1 MANKSDRYAMYLRKS
16 RKDLDLEALGEG
28 ETLARHRA
36 ALTDLAARQ
45 GLTVSRVYEEVVSGE
60 SIAARPQMQR
70 LLDDVMT
77 GLYAGVLV
85 MEVERLARGNT
96 KDQGEV
102 AEAFAMSGTL
112 IVTPTKTYD
121 PNNEFDEEYFEFG
134 LFMSRREYKTIR
146 RRMERGRVAS
156 MEEGNYVGSIAPY
169 GYDVVRVN
177 KKERVLVPND
187 QAQYVR
193 LMFDWFVNERISP
206 GEIARRLTQM
216 GVPTQTGRAE
226 WHRGTVKDILRNVH
240 YIGMVRWNRR
250 RTTKELDAD
259 RQQIRR
265 KRRLTPADY
274 TVHPG
279 KHEPLISREVFD
291 IAQTMF
297 KSAPPLNDD
306 YTLRNPLSGLLFC
319 AECGKAMRYYAYTE
333 RANTPPRY
341 AHETQL
347 CNMKSA
353 QAREVQA
360 AVADALRAYIADFQ
374 FHLDNDSEK
383 QRAEQHAELI
393 RSMEAAISK
402 LEDKR
407 RQIFDYFEGGIYTL
421 AEFNERKAANEAKIN
436 QARAALEQYQSSAP
450 PVVDYEAKIV
460 QFQGVL
466 DGLLDENIP
475 AGAKNKLLKSI
486 IKRIGYRCIDLGRN
500 KGGELHLDVILR
512 E

>member
-1 MANKSDRYAMYLRKS
+1 MRNRATEYAIYLRKS
-16 RKDLDLEALGEG
+16 RKDLELEALGEG

-45 GLTVSRVYEEVVSGE
+45 GLTVSRVYEEMVSGE

-77 GLYAGVLV
+77 GMYAGVLV

-112 IVTPTKTYD
+112 IVTPSKTYD

-156 MEEGNYVGSIAPY
+156 MEEGNYVGSIPPY
-169 GYDVVRVN
+169 GYDAVRVN
-177 KKERVLVPND
+177 KKERLLVPND
-187 QAQYVR
+187 NAKYVR
-193 LMFDWFVNERISP
+193 MMFDWFVNERVSP

-226 WHRGTVKDILRNVH
+226 WHRGTIKDILRNVH
-240 YIGMVRWNRR
+240 YVGMVRWNRR

-259 RQQIRR
+259 RQQIRH

-279 KHEPLISREVFD
+279 KHEAIIDREVFD
-291 IAQTMF
+291 QAQTMF
-297 KSAPPLNDD
+297 RDAPPLNAD
-306 YTLRNPLSGLLFC
+306 YALKNSLSGLLFC
-319 AECGKAMRYYAYTE
+319 ADCGKAMCYYTYNN

-347 CNMKSA
+347 CGMKSA
-353 QAREVQA
+353 QAREVHN
-360 AVADALRAYIADFQ
+360 AVAAALRAYIADFR

-383 QRAEQHAELI
+383 HRAEQHAEMI
-393 RSMEAAISK
+393 RSMEAAIVK
-402 LEDKR
+402 LEGQR
-407 RQIFDYFEGGIYTL
+407 RQIFDFLEANIYTL
-421 AEFNERKAANEAKIN
+421 GEFSERKAAVEARIA
-436 QARAALEQYQSSAP
+436 QARAALEEYRSSAP
-450 PVVDYEAKIV
+450 PAIDYQAKIV
-460 QFQGVL
+460 QFQAVL
-466 DGLLDENIP
+466 DALLDEDIP

-486 IKRIGYRCIDLGRN
+486 IKRIEYRCTDLGRG
-500 KGGELHLDVILR
+500 KGGELHLDVILK

>member
-1 MANKSDRYAMYLRKS
+1 MYLRKS

-134 LFMSRREYKTIR
+134 LFMSRREYKAIR

-360 AVADALRAYIADFQ
+360 AVADALRAYIADFK

-393 RSMEAAISK
+393 RSMETAIST

-421 AEFNERKAANEAKIN
+421 AEFNERKAANEAKII
-436 QARAALEQYQSSAP
+436 QARAALEQYQASTP
-450 PVVDYEAKIV
+450 PAVDYEAKIV

-466 DGLLDENIP
+466 DGLLDDNVP

>member
-45 GLTVSRVYEEVVSGE
+45 GLTVSRIYEEVVSGE

-169 GYDVVRVN
+169 GYDVVRLN

-226 WHRGTVKDILRNVH
+226 WNRGTVKDILRNVH

-279 KHEPLISREVFD
+279 KHEPLISREAFD

-297 KSAPPLNDD
+297 KSAPPLNED
-306 YTLRNPLSGLLFC
+306 YTLQNPLSGLLLC
-319 AECGKAMRYYAYTE
+319 AECGKAMRYYTYNN

-341 AHETQL
+341 AHETHL
-347 CNMKSA
+347 CSMKSA
-353 QAREVQA
+353 QAREVQN
-360 AVADALRAYIADFQ
+360 AVAAALRAYIADFR
-374 FHLDNDSEK
+374 FHLDNDGEK

-393 RSMEAAISK
+393 RSMEMAISK